1 MLKRWMGLLAVSL
14 LLAGCGQRAVRVGRQ
29 ELAEA
34 DSATEEAPAPT
45 PVPVQPGVTI
55 LAEGVVQ
62 AAQPVLPLAFEA
74 GGKLLAVH
82 VEPGDSVEAG
92 DAIATLDDG
101 ALQEAVTSARLQVAQ
116 AENSLAQA
124 ELALDNLLA
133 WEADETAVAV
143 AEANLAAA
151 QAALEGARAADAAAG
166 NNLTSA
172 QIAVEQAER
181 QLEGAQEYYDNVFDP
196 ARDWEQY
203 VKERICYRGE
213 GGLRPCTGPY
223 YDERIKAERE
233 EAPRILEAAEEG
245 LEAARAQYNLAL
257 AGLNS
262 DTAVSA
268 NASVIA
274 AQQAL
279 EQATGGPE
287 EAEVDAA
294 RLQVEQAEIALEQS
308 RFNLQLVEEALG
320 EAELVAPGS
329 GTVLSVE
336 VALGAMVG
344 AGTPVVTL
352 LDAGR
357 LEFQTTNLSE
367 RDLAQI
373 VPGQRAEVRL
383 KAYPDVTIEA
393 TVARV
398 GVQAGPAVGD
408 AATFPVFLTLAET
421 DLDIRPGMTGR
432 AEIRAED

>member
-1 MLKRWMGLLAVSL
+1 MLKRWTVLVAVFL
-14 LLAGCGQRAVRVGRQ
+14 LLAGCGQRAARVRRQ
-29 ELAEA
+29 EPTEA
-34 DSATEEAPAPT
+34 DSTPEEAPAPT

-62 AAQPVLPLAFEA
+62 AVQPVLPLAFEA

-82 VEPGDSVEAG
+82 VEPGDGVEAG
-92 DAIATLDDG
+92 DPIATLDDR
-101 ALQEAVTSARLQVAQ
+101 ALQEAVTNARLQVAQ
-116 AENSLAQA
+116 AENSLEQAQA
-124 ELALDNLLA
+124 ALDNLLA
-133 WEADETAVAV
+133 WEPDETAVAV

-151 QAALEGARAADAAAG
+151 QAALESAQAADAAAG
-166 NNLTSA
+166 NSLTSA

-181 QLEGAQEYYDNVFDP
+181 QLEEAQEYYDNVFDP

-233 EAPRILEAAEEG
+233 EAPRILEAAEES
-245 LEAARAQYNLAL
+245 LEAAHAQYNLAL

-268 NASVIA
+268 NASLIA

-279 EQATGGPE
+279 EQATSGPE
-287 EAEVDAA
+287 DAEVDAA
-294 RLQVEQAEIALEQS
+294 RLQVDQAEIALEQS
-308 RFNLQLVEEALG
+308 RFNLQLAEDALA

-336 VALGAMVG
+336 VAPGAMAG
-344 AGTPVVTL
+344 AGTPVVML
-352 LDAGR
+352 LDAER

-367 RDLAQI
+367 RDL
-373 VPGQRAEVRL
+373 
-383 KAYPDVTIEA
+383 
-393 TVARV
+393 
-398 GVQAGPAVGD
+398 
-408 AATFPVFLTLAET
+408 
-421 DLDIRPGMTGR
+421 
-432 AEIRAED
+432 